1 MTATSYDAVSY
12 PGYAYEQTHP
22 DRLAT
27 QATLFGM
34 SPAPPAACRVLEI
47 GAGDGGNLIP
57 MALGLPGS
65 EFVGIDLAA
74 EPVAR
79 GAAAIDELGLSNVTL
94 RVADVLELPDDLGQ
108 FHYVIAHGVY
118 SWIPPQPRDALVA
131 ACGRLL
137 MPHGVA
143 YISYNAY
150 PGSYLRDMASD
161 ILSFHLGLAGVGE
174 PAERMARARHLMAL
188 VVAAN
193 AQTAYAGVLREH
205 FERVLQHPDP
215 LLYHDD
221 LAEVNTPVYLHEF
234 VAHAARHGLQFLSE
248 ARLHDSQLHELPED
262 VARELG
268 QLPDDAVVREQYIDF
283 VVNRMFRQTLLCR
296 DDVAL
301 DRTIDARRLAG
312 LSFAGALRIER
323 AVGEQPT
330 FVGRGGVSFQPGR
343 PQLSAA
349 VEAIAAAWPK
359 AVTFERLAADLDP
372 VARERLGGE
381 LLEIHAAGVLNLH
394 THPPAPAAVPG
405 SRPMAS
411 PLALRQAAAG
421 LDRVTSLRHA
431 SVRLEDPLATYLL
444 SLLDGSRDRD
454 DLEAAIRAY
463 VARGGLEGT
472 GVEPPADLAGA
483 LNAALARLAELSLLV
498 A

>member
-34 SPAPPAACRVLEI
+34 TPAPPAACRLLEI

-74 EPVAR
+74 APVAR
-79 GAAAIDELGLSNVTL
+79 GGAVIDELELANVTL
-94 RVADVLELPDDLGQ
+94 RAADVLELPDDLGQ
-108 FHYVIAHGVY
+108 FDYVVAHGVY
-118 SWIPPQPRDALVA
+118 SWIPPRPRDALVA

-137 MPHGVA
+137 APDGVA

-161 ILSFHLGLAGVGE
+161 ILSFHLGGVGE
-174 PAERMARARHLMAL
+174 PGERLDRARHLMRL

-193 AQTAYAGVLREH
+193 AQTPYAGVLREH
-205 FERVLQHPDP
+205 FERVLQHPDA

-221 LAEVNTPVYLHEF
+221 LADVNTPVYFHEF
-234 VAHAARHGLQFLSE
+234 VAHAARHGLQFLAE
-248 ARLHDSQLHELPED
+248 ARLHDSQLHQLPED

-268 QLPDDAVVREQYIDF
+268 RLPDDAVVREQYIDF

-296 DDVAL
+296 HDVAL
-301 DRTIDARRLAG
+301 DRDLHARRLSG
-312 LSFAGALRIER
+312 LSFAAPLGIDRTVA
-323 AVGEQPT
+323 GEEPT
-330 FVGRGGVSFQPGR
+330 FVSRRGVSFQPGR
-343 PQLSAA
+343 ARLTAA
-349 VEAIAAAWPK
+349 LEAIAAAWPR
-359 AVTFERLAADLDP
+359 AVTFEWLAANLDVAARDL
-372 VARERLGGE
+372 LGSE
-381 LLEIHAAGVLNLH
+381 LLEIHAAGVLDLH
-394 THPPAPAAVPG
+394 SHPPTPAAVPG
-405 SRPMAS
+405 SRPVAS
-411 PLALRQAAAG
+411 PLARRQAAAG

-431 SVRLEDPLATYLL
+431 SVRLEDPLGAHLL
-444 SLLDGSRDRD
+444 SLLDGSRDRG
-454 DLEAAIRAY
+454 DLEAAIREY
-463 VARGGLEGT
+463 VAGGGLAGT
-472 GVEPPADLAGA
+472 AVDPPPGELTDAID
-483 LNAALARLAELSLLV
+483 AALARLAELSLLV

>member
-1 MTATSYDAVSY
+1 LTATSYDAVSY

-22 DRLAT
+22 DRIAT

-34 SPAPPAACRVLEI
+34 SPASPAACRVLEI

-74 EPVAR
+74 EPVGR
-79 GAAAIDELGLSNVTL
+79 GTAVIDELALSNVTL
-94 RVADVLELPDDLGQ
+94 RVADVLELPADLGQ

-118 SWIPPQPRDALVA
+118 SWIPPRPRDALVA

-137 MPHGVA
+137 APHGVA

-161 ILSFHLGLAGVGE
+161 ILSFHLTGVGD
-174 PAERMARARHLMAL
+174 PGERLARARHLMAL

-193 AQTAYAGVLREH
+193 ARTPYAGVLREH

-234 VAHAARHGLQFLSE
+234 VAHAARHGLQFLAE
-248 ARLHDSQLHELPED
+248 ARLHDSQLHELPAD
-262 VARELG
+262 VASELG
-268 QLPDDAVVREQYIDF
+268 RLPDDAVVREQYIDF

-301 DRTIDARRLAG
+301 DRTLDARRLAG
-312 LSFAGALRIER
+312 LSFAAAMRIER
-323 AVGEQPT
+323 TVGEEPT

-343 PQLSAA
+343 RRLSAA
-349 VEAIAAAWPK
+349 IEVIAAAWPN
-359 AVTFERLAADLDP
+359 AVTFARLAANLDP
-372 VARERLGGE
+372 AARERLGGE
-381 LLEIHAAGVLNLH
+381 LLEIHAAGVLDLH
-394 THPPAPAAVPG
+394 TYPPAPAAVPG
-405 SRPMAS
+405 SHPVAA

-454 DLEAAIRAY
+454 DLKVAIREY
-463 VARGGLEGT
+463 VAKGGLDGT
-472 GVEPPADLAGA
+472 GVEPPADLAVA
-483 LNAALARLAELSLLV
+483 LDAALARLAELSLLV

>member
-1 MTATSYDAVSY
+1 MT
-12 PGYAYEQTHP
+12 
-22 DRLAT
+22 
-27 QATLFGM
+27 
-34 SPAPPAACRVLEI
+34 PAPPAACRVLEI

-79 GAAAIDELGLSNVTL
+79 GASVIDELELNNVTL
-94 RVADVLELPDDLGQ
+94 RVADVLALPADLER
-108 FHYVIAHGVY
+108 FDYVIAHGVY
-118 SWIPPQPRDALVA
+118 SWIGPRPRDALVA

-137 MPHGVA
+137 TPDGVA

-161 ILSFHLGLAGVGE
+161 ILSFHLAGVGE
-174 PAERMARARHLMAL
+174 PGERLAGARRLMAL

-193 AQTAYAGVLREH
+193 ARTPYAGVLREH
-205 FERVLQHPDP
+205 FERVLQHPDA

-234 VAHAARHGLQFLSE
+234 VAHAARHGLQFLAE

-268 QLPDDAVVREQYIDF
+268 RLPDDAVVREQYIDF

-296 DDVAL
+296 DDIAL
-301 DRTIDARRLAG
+301 DRTLDARRLAG
-312 LSFAGALRIER
+312 LSFAAVLGIER
-323 AVGEQPT
+323 TAAGGEPT

-343 PQLSAA
+343 PRLSAA
-349 VEAIAAAWPK
+349 LEAIAAAWPR
-359 AVTFERLAADLDP
+359 AVTFEYLAANLDP
-372 VARERLGGE
+372 TARDRLGSE
-381 LLEIHAAGVLNLH
+381 LLEVHAAGVLDLH

-405 SRPMAS
+405 SHPVAS
-411 PLALRQAAAG
+411 PLALRQTAAG
-421 LDRVTSLRHA
+421 LDRVTSLRHV
-431 SVRLEDPLATYLL
+431 SVRLEDPLAAHLL

-454 DLEAAIRAY
+454 DLEAAIREY
-463 VARGGLEGT
+463 VAGGGLDGT
-472 GVEPPADLAGA
+472 GVEPPGELPGA
-483 LNAALARLAELSLLV
+483 LDAALARLAELSLLV

>member
-22 DRLAT
+22 DRIAT

-34 SPAPPAACRVLEI
+34 SPASPAACRVLEI

-74 EPVAR
+74 EPVGR
-79 GAAAIDELGLSNVTL
+79 GTAVIDELALSNVTL
-94 RVADVLELPDDLGQ
+94 RVADVLELPADLGQ

-118 SWIPPQPRDALVA
+118 SWIPPRPRDALVA

-137 MPHGVA
+137 APHGVA

-161 ILSFHLGLAGVGE
+161 ILSFHLKGVGD
-174 PAERMARARHLMAL
+174 PGERLARARHLMAL

-193 AQTAYAGVLREH
+193 ARTPYAGVLREH

-234 VAHAARHGLQFLSE
+234 VAHAARHGLQFLAE
-248 ARLHDSQLHELPED
+248 ARLHDSQLHELPAD
-262 VARELG
+262 VASELG
-268 QLPDDAVVREQYIDF
+268 RLPDDAVVREQYIDF

-301 DRTIDARRLAG
+301 DRTLDARRLAG
-312 LSFAGALRIER
+312 LSFAAAMRIER
-323 AVGEQPT
+323 TVGEEPT

-343 PQLSAA
+343 RRLSAA
-349 VEAIAAAWPK
+349 IEVIAAAWPN
-359 AVTFERLAADLDP
+359 AVT
-372 VARERLGGE
+372 
-381 LLEIHAAGVLNLH
+381 
-394 THPPAPAAVPG
+394 
-405 SRPMAS
+405 
-411 PLALRQAAAG
+411 
-421 LDRVTSLRHA
+421 
-431 SVRLEDPLATYLL
+431 
-444 SLLDGSRDRD
+444 
-454 DLEAAIRAY
+454 
-463 VARGGLEGT
+463 
-472 GVEPPADLAGA
+472 
-483 LNAALARLAELSLLV
+483 
-498 A
+498 

>member
-34 SPAPPAACRVLEI
+34 SPAPPAGCRVLEI

-57 MALGLPGS
+57 MALGLPGG

-79 GAAAIDELGLSNVTL
+79 GAAVIDELGLSNVSL
-94 RVADVLELPDDLGQ
+94 RVADVLELPDDLGR
-108 FHYVIAHGVY
+108 FDYVVAHGVY
-118 SWIPPQPRDALVA
+118 SWIPPRPRDALMA

-137 MPHGVA
+137 TGDGVA

-161 ILSFHLGLAGVGE
+161 ILSFHLAGVGE
-174 PAERMARARHLMAL
+174 PGERMARARHLMAL

-193 AQTAYAGVLREH
+193 ARTPYAGVLREH
-205 FERVLQHPDP
+205 FERVLQHPDA

-248 ARLHDSQLHELPED
+248 ARLHDSQLHQLPED
-262 VARELG
+262 VASELG

-301 DRTIDARRLAG
+301 DRSLDARRLAG
-312 LSFAGALRIER
+312 LSFAAPLGIER
-323 AVGEQPT
+323 TVGEQPT
-330 FVGRGGVSFQPGR
+330 FVGRRGVSFQPGR
-343 PQLSAA
+343 PQLTAA
-349 VEAIAAAWPK
+349 IELIAAAWPN
-359 AVTFERLAADLDP
+359 AVTFERLAANLDP
-372 VARERLGGE
+372 AARERLGGE
-381 LLEIHAAGVLNLH
+381 LLEIHAAGVLDLH

-405 SRPMAS
+405 SHPVAA

-431 SVRLEDPLATYLL
+431 SVRLEDPLATHLL

-454 DLEAAIRAY
+454 DLELAIREY
-463 VARGGLEGT
+463 VAGGGLDGT

-483 LNAALARLAELSLLV
+483 LYAALARLAELSLLV

>member
-34 SPAPPAACRVLEI
+34 TPAPPAACRVLEI

-79 GAAAIDELGLSNVTL
+79 GATVIDELELRNVTL
-94 RVADVLELPDDLGQ
+94 RVADVLALPADLER
-108 FHYVIAHGVY
+108 FDYVIAHGVY
-118 SWIPPQPRDALVA
+118 SWIGPRPRDALVA

-137 MPHGVA
+137 APHGVA

-161 ILSFHLGLAGVGE
+161 ILSFHLQGVGE
-174 PAERMARARHLMAL
+174 PGERLAAARRLMAL

-193 AQTAYAGVLREH
+193 ARTPYAGVLREH
-205 FERVLQHPDP
+205 FERVLQHPDA

-268 QLPDDAVVREQYIDF
+268 RLPDDAVVREQYIDF

-301 DRTIDARRLAG
+301 DRSLDGRRLAG
-312 LSFAGALRIER
+312 MSFAAVLGIER
-323 AVGEQPT
+323 AAAGEEPT
-330 FVGRGGVSFQPGR
+330 FVGRGGVSFQPGGPR
-343 PQLSAA
+343 LSAA
-349 VEAIAAAWPK
+349 LETIAAAWPG
-359 AVTFERLAADLDP
+359 AVTFEQLAADLDP
-372 VARERLGGE
+372 TARDRLGSE
-381 LLEIHAAGVLNLH
+381 LLEIHAAGVVELH
-394 THPPAPAAVPG
+394 THPPTPAALPG
-405 SRPMAS
+405 AHPVAAR
-411 PLALRQAAAG
+411 LARRQAAAG

-431 SVRLEDPLATYLL
+431 SVRLEDPLAAHLL

-454 DLEAAIRAY
+454 DLEAAIREY
-463 VARGGLEGT
+463 VAGGGLDGT
-472 GVEPPADLAGA
+472 GVEPPGELAGA
-483 LNAALARLAELSLLV
+483 LDAALARLAGLSLLV

>member
-1 MTATSYDAVSY
+1 MTATSYDAVTY

-34 SPAPPAACRVLEI
+34 APAPPAACRVLEI
-47 GAGDGGNLIP
+47 GAGDGGNLVP
-57 MALGLPGS
+57 MALALPDS

-79 GAAAIDELGLSNVTL
+79 GASVIDELALSNVTL
-94 RVADVLELPDDLGQ
+94 RVADVLELPADLGP
-108 FHYVIAHGVY
+108 FDYVIAHGVY
-118 SWIPPQPRDALVA
+118 SWIGPRPRDALVA

-137 MPHGVA
+137 APHGVA

-161 ILSFHLGLAGVGE
+161 ILSFHLQGVGE
-174 PAERMARARHLMAL
+174 PAERLARARHLMRL

-193 AQTAYAGVLREH
+193 ARTPYAGVLRAH

-221 LAEVNTPVYLHEF
+221 LAEINTPVYFHEF
-234 VAHAARHGLQFLSE
+234 VAHAARHGLQFLAE
-248 ARLHDSQLHELPED
+248 ARLHDSQLHELPRE
-262 VARELG
+262 VASELG
-268 QLPDDAVVREQYIDF
+268 GLPDDAVLREQYIDF

-296 DDVAL
+296 EDVAL
-301 DRTIDARRLAG
+301 DRNLDARRLAG

-323 AVGEQPT
+323 AVAEEPT
-330 FVGRGGVSFQPGR
+330 FVGRGGISFQPGR

-349 VEAIAAAWPK
+349 IEAIAAAWPR
-359 AVTFERLAADLDP
+359 AVTFEQLAGGLGPA
-372 VARERLGGE
+372 ARERLGSE
-381 LLEIHAAGVLNLH
+381 LLEIHAAGVLDLH
-394 THPPAPAAVPG
+394 TQPPAPAAVPG
-405 SRPMAS
+405 SRPVAS
-411 PLALRQAAAG
+411 PLARRQAAAG
-421 LDRVTSLRHA
+421 LDRVTSLRHT
-431 SVRLEDPLATYLL
+431 SVRLEDPLAAHLL
-444 SLLDGSRDRD
+444 SLLDGSRDRS
-454 DLEAAIRAY
+454 DLEVAIREF
-463 VARGGLEGT
+463 VAGGGLDGT
-472 GVEPPADLAGA
+472 GVDPPADLAVA
-483 LNAALARLAELSLLV
+483 LDAALARLAELSLLV